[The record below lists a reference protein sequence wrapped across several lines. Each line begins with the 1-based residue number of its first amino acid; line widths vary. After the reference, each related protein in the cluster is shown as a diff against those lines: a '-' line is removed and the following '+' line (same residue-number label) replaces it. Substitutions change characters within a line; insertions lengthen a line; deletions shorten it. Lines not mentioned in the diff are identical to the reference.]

1 MLPPERIPSVPATPR
16 NVLCLRAA
24 FMLALV
30 YYAGW
35 GLWLCLRRTGPQSVL
50 APLVSVLVTLSG
62 HRRSVFA
69 VLMLLFAVSLL
80 REWAPRQRMWDR
92 FLAIVFGAQTLL
104 VASLVLTSAGEAA
117 LLPSWTNAR
126 GAVLLVLN
134 ALCLVAF
141 LGNGSACSAARPWC
155 CALLGAV
162 YAIPLP
168 LLLSALG
175 KDSGLTTAPGDDAA
189 ILCEPL
195 GRTEPLLL
203 VFYAVTVVFSMAACC
218 EARQRSR
225 AAH

>member
-24 FMLALV
+24 SMLALV

-35 GLWLCLRRTGPQSVL
+35 GLWLCLRRTGPRSML
-50 APLVSVLVTLSG
+50 APLASVLETLSG
-62 HRRSVFA
+62 HRASVFG
-69 VLMLLFAVSLL
+69 VLLLLFAVSLL
-80 REWAPRQRMWDR
+80 WEWAPRQRMWDR
-92 FLAIVFGAQTLL
+92 FLAIVFGAHALL
-104 VASLVLTSAGEAA
+104 VASLVLTAAGESA
-117 LLPSWTNAR
+117 LLPSWTSAR
-126 GAVLLVLN
+126 GAVLLLLN
-134 ALCLVAF
+134 ALCLGAF
-141 LGNGSACSAARPWC
+141 LGSSSACSAARPWC

-168 LLLSALG
+168 LLLNALG
-175 KDSGLTTAPGDDAA
+175 KDSGLTIAPGDDAA

-203 VFYAVTVVFSMAACC
+203 VFYAVTVIFSMTACR
-218 EARQRSR
+218 EARQRRR